1 MTRQELLVTPETARR
16 LTERLNRL
24 SSVSRFDVPGEPQA
38 ATLAHS
44 FTDIEKSFRE
54 FLEILLPKL
63 LDESSD
69 PNQLHNTLLD
79 IGEEFRHILYH
90 IRDPKF
96 FRYLIEDDGKH

>member
-1 MTRQELLVTPETARR
+1 MKRQELLMTPEIARR
-16 LTERLNRL
+16 LTERLSRL

-44 FTDIEKSFRE
+44 FTDLEKSFHE
-54 FLEILLPKL
+54 FLEVLLPNL

-69 PNQLHNTLLD
+69 PDQLSNTLLG

-90 IRDPKF
+90 IRDPRF
-96 FRYLIEDDGKH
+96 FSYLGEDEGGR